1 MKSVIRAFI
10 AIDLSSETQLKLEQ
24 VSAHLRESLKD
35 IPIRWVQ
42 VENIHLTLKFLGDVS
57 LSNLEV
63 LQKMLNSEVAGHV
76 PFEISVGEL
85 GAFPNPRQPRV
96 IWIGVEGPSELKAV
110 QYGIETQMERLGYAR
125 EERPFSPHLTLGRV
139 SRNIS
144 SQDLRRIGELLD
156 VYKVG
161 FLGATQVKTIN
172 LYKSDLRPGG
182 AVYTCLFSAPLSTP
196 S

>member
-1 MKSVIRAFI
+1 MKAVIRAFI
-10 AIDLSSETQLKLEQ
+10 AIDLSPEIQQKMEE
-24 VSAHLRESLKD
+24 VSAHLRENLKE

-63 LQKMLNSEVAGHV
+63 LKKMLMTEVAGHV
-76 PFEISVGEL
+76 PFEISVGKL
-85 GAFPNPRQPRV
+85 GAFPNSHQPRV

-110 QYGIETQMERLGYAR
+110 QYGVETQMERLGYTR
-125 EERPFSPHLTLGRV
+125 EERPFFPHLTFGRV
-139 SRNIS
+139 SRNAS
-144 SQDLRRIGELLD
+144 SHDLRHIGEVLED
-156 VYKVG
+156 TRVG
-161 FLGATQVKTIN
+161 SLGSTQVRTIN
-172 LYKSDLRPGG
+172 LYKSDLQPGG